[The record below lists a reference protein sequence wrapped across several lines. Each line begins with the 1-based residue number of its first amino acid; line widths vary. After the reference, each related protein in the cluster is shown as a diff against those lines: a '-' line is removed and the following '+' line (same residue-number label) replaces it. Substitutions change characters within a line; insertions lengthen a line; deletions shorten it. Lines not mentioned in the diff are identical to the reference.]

1 MALSGSLTKKYFY
14 SNTHCHWI
22 EWSATQNIATN
33 QSTVTVAFKS
43 TWTSGFGVY
52 SEKKNINQ
60 IRFNGTNYSRST
72 SITGSVGTVTQFTTT
87 RVITHNADGTATFKL
102 GGRHRLNSS
111 FADYVYW
118 NDVTFTLNTIPRVSE
133 ITGFSNFNSDST
145 SISVTLDAKSTAFTH
160 SISLSL
166 GGTTIASWTGGVNG
180 SNSFALSTAQRNAL
194 LDKLPTST
202 SGTATVTVVTKSGT
216 TTIGTRTKTATY
228 TILAGV
234 KPTISGVSK
243 TITTPTGAISGRSRS
258 YAVQNISTVK
268 ISYSRA
274 IPRGT
279 TISAA
284 TVKLGAASST
294 GNPASFVPSGSGS
307 QAITITVTDKR
318 GRVGTYTDS
327 ISVVAYGGLSAQ
339 LIHAQRP
346 QSGNDPQD
354 TMQVRLRLTV
364 PAITSGGSTT
374 NAFNVTIRTVPVD
387 GSSGT
392 STVVNQT
399 YNPGSATSTLYNYS
413 PSMIYLE
420 TKAYNVTIVVKDDF
434 KTVTMT
440 GKLSTAS
447 FPLVLGPDG
456 IGIGKI
462 PEAGRALDVQG
473 PVYFDGIQQGIVE
486 SGSNE
491 NGTWIKWADGT
502 QICYGTIPS
511 ITFEASSHGALYR
524 SVIYY
529 HTYPKAFLTSNR
541 ASVSIVQQTP
551 GDYGIWIV
559 PGTNSETRL
568 SYRGF
573 GSSNDIIGQSS
584 GVLRYT
590 AIGRW
595 KA

>member
-1 MALSGSLTKKYFY
+1 MALSGQLPGKYLFD
-14 SNTHCHWI
+14 NTHYYFI
-22 EWSATQNIATN
+22 RWSATQNVANNT
-33 QSTVTVAFKS
+33 STVKAELCATF
-43 TWTSGFGVY
+43 TSSYGSYTSNSY
-52 SEKKNINQ
+52 SQIVLDGTTYSVPNPNIKNPGA
-60 IRFNGTNYSRST
+60 GTHVLGSYSKTLAHDSSGARTFTLSGRHNRST
-72 SITGSVGTVTQFTTT
+72 GQT
-87 RVITHNADGTATFKL
+87 
-102 GGRHRLNSS
+102 
-111 FADYVYW
+111 YV
-118 NDVTFTLNTIPRVSE
+118 NFPSVTFTLDTIPRVSE
-133 ITGFSNFNSDST
+133 ITAFSNFNSSST
-145 SISVTLDAKSTAFTH
+145 SISVTLDVKSTAFTH
-160 SISLSL
+160 TISLSL
-166 GGTTIASWTGGVNG
+166 GGTAIASWTGGVNG
-180 SNSFALSTAQRNAL
+180 ANTFALSVAQRNAL

-202 SGTATVTVVTKSGT
+202 SGTATITVATRLGT

-228 TILAGV
+228 TILADI
-234 KPTISGVSK
+234 KPTISGVST
-243 TITTPTGAISGRSRS
+243 TITTPTGAISGLSRS

-294 GNPASFVPSGSGS
+294 GNPASFVPTGSGS

-318 GRVGTYTDS
+318 GRVGTYTS
-327 ISVVAYGGLSAQ
+327 SLSVAAYGGLSAQ

-392 STVVNQT
+392 STAVNQT

-447 FPLVLGPDG
+447 FPLVLGKDG

-462 PEAGRALDVQG
+462 PEPGRALDVQG
-473 PVYFDGIQQGIVE
+473 DTYFDGVKVDMNLVVRRDQRLNVIFTTPVNANDIVHPFAL
-486 SGSNE
+486 
-491 NGTWIKWADGT
+491 ADGT
-502 QICYGTIPS
+502 NFPLDSSGLFYV
-511 ITFEASSHGALYR
+511 ITMHHSYPAAGVQLAMPYASHGLYLR
-524 SVIYY
+524 R
-529 HTYPKAFLTSNR
+529 KN
-541 ASVSIVQQTP
+541 
-551 GDYGIWIV
+551 G
-559 PGTNSETRL
+559 
-568 SYRGF
+568 
-573 GSSNDIIGQSS
+573 
-584 GVLRYT
+584 GVWSAWT
-590 AIGRW
+590 AV
-595 KA
+595 